1 MDLAQQLVRSC
12 VRSFYETKHIL
23 VIDALV
29 IHSALRDDDMAY
41 LMGMNTKELH
51 KLCGRLRE
59 DRFLA
64 VHTRPEVKEGQQR
77 PINRTYYYIDYRATI
92 DAIKWR
98 VYLIDKAVQGNTIPD
113 DERKEYFCARCKSE
127 YTVLDILD
135 LATQQGFH
143 CRKCNYIL
151 ERDVNNN
158 RGGHEQ
164 SSKLSKQFEF
174 ITGMLPKI
182 DQVLVPENTF
192 EQALAS
198 QRPVIRDATNP
209 AYETAPVGASSEKP
223 TAVRGMTNVGPTSIA
238 VTVTNSDGPTEAE
251 LAAEKARKAQ
261 LAAQNALPFHFTHS
275 TVNGEQV
282 KFGTNSLPVS
292 QLSSLEPDKKDI
304 GTPSALEDGA
314 EIDDYFARL
323 KAEQAKE
330 AEQEQ
335 DEEYETDEDEEDEG
349 FEDVVPN
356 GALSGIATP
365 IGVLKKSGSI
375 SGSGTSTGV
384 TSPVTGPG
392 TPVED
397 VRPAKKVRIEE
408 PSPAPA
414 IKEENEESDEDMEF
428 EDVQ

>member
-1 MDLAQQLVRSC
+1 MIR
-12 VRSFYETKHIL
+12 
-23 VIDALV
+23 
-29 IHSALRDDDMAY
+29 
-41 LMGMNTKELH
+41 
-51 KLCGRLRE
+51 
-59 DRFLA
+59 
-64 VHTRPEVKEGQQR
+64 HTRPEVKEGQQR

-113 DERKEYFCARCKSE
+113 DEKKEYFCARCKSE

-135 LATQQGFH
+135 MATQEGFH
-143 CRKCNYIL
+143 CRKCGYIL

-174 ITGMLPKI
+174 ITSMLPKI
-182 DQVLVPENTF
+182 DQVLIPENTF

-209 AYETAPVGASSEKP
+209 AYETAPMNASSEKP
-223 TAVRGMTNVGPTSIA
+223 TAVRGMANVGPQSIS

-251 LAAEKARKAQ
+251 LTAEKARKAQ
-261 LAAQNALPFHFTHS
+261 LAAQNALPVHFTHS
-275 TVNGEQV
+275 TISGEQV
-282 KFGTNSLPVS
+282 KFGVNPLPLS
-292 QLSSLEPDKKDI
+292 QSTSLEPDKKAI
-304 GTPSALEDGA
+304 GTPSAVDDGT

-335 DEEYETDEDEEDEG
+335 DEEYETDEDEDEDG

-356 GALSGIATP
+356 RTSTGAATP
-365 IGVLKKSGSI
+365 IGVLKKSGSV
-375 SGSGTSTGV
+375 SGSGTSTSA

-392 TPVED
+392 TPD
-397 VRPAKKVRIEE
+397 DDGRPTKKVRIEE
-408 PSPAPA
+408 PSPVPVV
-414 IKEENEESDEDMEF
+414 KVENEESDEDMEF
-428 EDVQ
+428 EDV